1 MNGERQPKLLPD
13 ALAPVEVNA
22 VELGTLRASEP
33 AELIARATELATPL
47 AKLIDDRKLFS
58 TISGRRHVRCEG
70 WTTLAAMLGV
80 TPHEVS
86 VESDQ
91 GAYVA
96 VVELRRL
103 SDGAAVGR
111 ASAECGGEEEPM
123 WNERAP
129 YARRSMA
136 LTRATAKACRLT
148 FSWIMVLAGYDAT
161 PAEEMPSDEREQSNG
176 IPTDQVPFGK
186 QKGDPLTNCS
196 TEHLQSMFDWCRKKG
211 KFTQHAAQMGKII
224 AERAMSDENP
234 GETGEEESFG

>member
-1 MNGERQPKLLPD
+1 MTKPELVET
-13 ALAPVEVNA
+13 ALVPIEVKA

-33 AELIARATELATPL
+33 AELIARATELAAPL
-47 AKLIDDRKLFS
+47 AKLIEDRKLFS
-58 TISGRRHVRCEG
+58 NISGGRHVRCEG

-86 VESDQ
+86 VEFNR

-103 SDGAAVGR
+103 SDGGVVGR
-111 ASAECGGEEEPM
+111 ASSECGGEEEPM

-136 LTRATAKACRLT
+136 LTRATGKACRLA

-161 PAEEMPSDEREQSNG
+161 PAEEMSSSE
-176 IPTDQVPFGK
+176 PTPVDLNVIPFGG
-186 QKGDPLTNCS
+186 QKGEPLADCS
-196 TEHLQSMFDWCRKKG
+196 TEHLQSMLDWCRKNNTFPG
-211 KFTQHAAQMGKII
+211 QAAVMTQLLAKRAAKV
-224 AERAMSDENP
+224 EREPGDEGHGSD
-234 GETGEEESFG
+234 